1 MDLKFPGSPQDELP
15 FPLGLKRLVTNRA
28 SVSDFTSSDLKVTVE
43 NTLDNCDFKML
54 NEPFVLR
61 ASCLVNKILILIYL
75 VSLPGLYCT

>member
-1 MDLKFPGSPQDELP
+1 MPDLRSCQSLETVIHSYVDLKFPGSPQDELP
-15 FPLGLKRLVTNRA
+15 FPLGLKKLVTNRA

-61 ASCLVNKILILIYL
+61 AW
-75 VSLPGLYCT
+75 